1 MLYFISLSAKY
12 ILSTRDL
19 RGLVQCK
26 SGTIRRFFNFF
37 SILIVGIERPLPSSL
52 NRRCSYKGSAKKLMS
67 SRTLEDK
74 KGVKVLQCST
84 NAISKI
90 RRLKHIPTL
99 WEGNRVGCPKFKCY
113 IVGNNMK
120 QCQLCRNSVCPQFE
134 CRVNWVGQFWCF
146 PKTRCQKATRNP
158 SATGPG
164 TTPWPNMKCA
174 IPSPMESVAF
184 LHQNFRIE
192 GRPVPLT
199 NSALSS
205 VLAIEFSNCAKC
217 VWERD

>member
-1 MLYFISLSAKY
+1 MIYTDFDFLTLISLGNRSPLNHKYIEFTCIFSSIGQISQRMLYFISLSAKY

-99 WEGNRVGCPKFKCY
+99 
-113 IVGNNMK
+113 
-120 QCQLCRNSVCPQFE
+120 
-134 CRVNWVGQFWCF
+134 
-146 PKTRCQKATRNP
+146 
-158 SATGPG
+158 
-164 TTPWPNMKCA
+164 
-174 IPSPMESVAF
+174 
-184 LHQNFRIE
+184 
-192 GRPVPLT
+192 
-199 NSALSS
+199 
-205 VLAIEFSNCAKC
+205 
-217 VWERD
+217 

>member
-26 SGTIRRFFNFF
+26 SGTIRRFFNLF

-84 NAISKI
+84 NAFPKLGDSSTSLHCEREIGLAALSLSVI
-90 RRLKHIPTL
+90 L
-99 WEGNRVGCPKFKCY
+99 WE
-113 IVGNNMK
+113 I
-120 QCQLCRNSVCPQFE
+120 
-134 CRVNWVGQFWCF
+134 
-146 PKTRCQKATRNP
+146 T
-158 SATGPG
+158 
-164 TTPWPNMKCA
+164 
-174 IPSPMESVAF
+174 
-184 LHQNFRIE
+184 
-192 GRPVPLT
+192 
-199 NSALSS
+199 
-205 VLAIEFSNCAKC
+205 
-217 VWERD
+217 